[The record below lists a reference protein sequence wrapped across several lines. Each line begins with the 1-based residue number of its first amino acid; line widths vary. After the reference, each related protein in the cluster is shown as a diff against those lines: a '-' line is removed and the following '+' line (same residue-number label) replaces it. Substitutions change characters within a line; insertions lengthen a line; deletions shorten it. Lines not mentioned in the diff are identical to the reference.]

1 MPRGP
6 SGAVLEHLH
15 RLFRVG
21 TAGGLSDGQLLERFL
36 SQRDDAGEAAFKA
49 LVERHA
55 LMVLRICRD
64 VLADWHEAEDA
75 SQATFIV
82 LACKASSIRKRHSI
96 ASWLFGVAARVA
108 AQAKAKVARRR
119 RHEARNAELEAV
131 NIVKDDR
138 TVDWLELYE
147 EIDRLPEHL
156 RAPWCSSIGKA
167 TPNRR
172 PPPSSGVRCERSRT
186 VSHEVR
192 SGCGVASPGVVSLPP
207 PDCGRR
213 RWARGGS
220 VPVPAAWMETT
231 VRAALRTVNYAT
243 SAGTISASVA
253 TLTEGMLKTMFRT
266 KLKSVVAAVLSVGV
280 LAAGIGLLVHRTAGA
295 PAQEPRA
302 GEAAEGASPQSR
314 EGGLTHAGKEQGG
327 ELIVRAAELSRR
339 GDDDGLTG
347 MVAIDPKTGKWR
359 SIFKGLA

>member
-156 RAPWCSSIGKA
+156 RAPLVLFYWKGHSQPEAAAQLGCPVRTLQNRLARGKERLRSRLTRRGLSPSA
-167 TPNRR
+167 GLWEASMGRAGARSRCRR
-172 PPPSSGVRCERSRT
+172 PGWRRPFEPLSG
-186 VSHEVR
+186 
-192 SGCGVASPGVVSLPP
+192 P
-207 PDCGRR
+207 
-213 RWARGGS
+213 
-220 VPVPAAWMETT
+220 
-231 VRAALRTVNYAT
+231 
-243 SAGTISASVA
+243 
-253 TLTEGMLKTMFRT
+253 
-266 KLKSVVAAVLSVGV
+266 
-280 LAAGIGLLVHRTAGA
+280 
-295 PAQEPRA
+295 
-302 GEAAEGASPQSR
+302 
-314 EGGLTHAGKEQGG
+314 
-327 ELIVRAAELSRR
+327 
-339 GDDDGLTG
+339 
-347 MVAIDPKTGKWR
+347 
-359 SIFKGLA
+359 

>member
-1 MPRGP
+1 
-6 SGAVLEHLH
+6 
-15 RLFRVG
+15 
-21 TAGGLSDGQLLERFL
+21 
-36 SQRDDAGEAAFKA
+36 
-49 LVERHA
+49 
-55 LMVLRICRD
+55 
-64 VLADWHEAEDA
+64 
-75 SQATFIV
+75 
-82 LACKASSIRKRHSI
+82 
-96 ASWLFGVAARVA
+96 
-108 AQAKAKVARRR
+108 
-119 RHEARNAELEAV
+119 
-131 NIVKDDR
+131 
-138 TVDWLELYE
+138 
-147 EIDRLPEHL
+147 
-156 RAPWCSSIGKA
+156 
-167 TPNRR
+167 
-172 PPPSSGVRCERSRT
+172 
-186 VSHEVR
+186 
-192 SGCGVASPGVVSLPP
+192 
-207 PDCGRR
+207 
-213 RWARGGS
+213 
-220 VPVPAAWMETT
+220 METT

-359 SIFKGLA
+359 SIFKGLSLGPGPVSPDGRYIVYSSLGPDPDEDEVGIWVYDMKAETIPRRIFERRGQPFWTNNGRQVVIGSPVGRPGGGKFETWRVNADGSGRTKLPVPETDLVLDCSADGTWLATRTNTHEDTHRGQLTLIRSDGSGVRDLTEGSQNQDLFSVCQNLA